1 MNATSTNPAVPLI
14 GRVLL
19 ALIMVVYGVIKITSI
34 PGTTGYMTKMGLPAP
49 ELFAWLAALIELIGG
64 ALIVIGWQTRKV
76 AWFMVLYLIVATLI
90 GHRFWDYEAAQRGA
104 QMANF
109 FKNVCMM
116 GGLMLLAHFGPGS
129 ASLDKS

>member
-1 MNATSTNPAVPLI
+1 MNTTSANPVVPLI

-49 ELFAWLAALIELIGG
+49 ELFAWAAALIELVGG
-64 ALIVIGWQTRKV
+64 ALLVIGWQTRKV
-76 AWFMVLYLIVATLI
+76 AWFMVLYVVVATLI

-109 FKNVCMM
+109 FKNLAII
-116 GGLMLLAHFGPGS
+116 GGFVLLANFGPGS
-129 ASLDKS
+129 ASVDKS

>member
-1 MNATSTNPAVPLI
+1 VSLSAWRRHQEAELRRDGPAGGSQLTGDPPGDPDLARS
-14 GRVLL
+14 GPSPVL
-19 ALIMVVYGVIKITSI
+19 ADV
-34 PGTTGYMTKMGLPAP
+34 
-49 ELFAWLAALIELIGG
+49 
-64 ALIVIGWQTRKV
+64 VIGWQTRKV

-116 GGLMLLAHFGPGS
+116 GGFMLLAHFGPGS

>member
-1 MNATSTNPAVPLI
+1 MNATSTNPVVPLV

-34 PGTTGYMTKMGLPAP
+34 PGTTGYMTKMGLPSP

-64 ALIVIGWQTRKV
+64 VLIVIGWQTRKV
-76 AWFMVLYLIVATLI
+76 AWFMVLYVVVATLI

-109 FKNVCMM
+109 FKNVCII
-116 GGLMLLAHFGPGS
+116 GGFMLLAHFGPGS